1 MKRGRIEFIEFI
13 RKNVLYIFISL
24 LGSAVISMM
33 SLYMAFRTGAYILP
47 CLFCAAVSVIFSYV
61 SISKRD
67 VYAGV
72 LIHSALLS
80 GAMLSAVLA
89 TVVPEV
95 IVEKTAVIPKLPE
108 YFPSSE
114 IYGLSDYFAKKKQ
127 FADSFLSKEANKVE
141 GATVSELIYPCI
153 LVLLAVL
160 LLTLL
165 FTWIKREAYVR
176 RKECDFPEGLAA
188 SMIITGTGKKQTV
201 AKKAVIG
208 ALAGAGVTA
217 VREIALKIFSDNG
230 KQALSDYAASPLFAG
245 LGYIAGFKRSFM
257 MLAGAVFSYVASLPF
272 VFKMQ
277 GESAVSADFARFE
290 IGVGLMIGAGIG
302 TMLDM
307 FISRLE
313 TRERRRLEGYAE
325 PRKSAFASTMAK
337 NAFFS
342 VLFILVYLCLC
353 VAGISPVYGLL
364 LVALGYVACHAG
376 ASVKGESGV
385 MTASVPVSV
394 GALAIMT
401 LDVVFDLNTTQ
412 MFISVLFVSA
422 AMAAAGS
429 FTDSYKVGMRLG
441 VSPKSQLVMHIIG
454 GFAGAGAALISF
466 FVLASADIQLVQNA
480 VSVRELFLNGIDL
493 SAVWLPAA
501 LSAALVLLKLPAAS
515 FAVGAFLPP
524 FYSLSFFGGG
534 FVRFI
539 NIRRKRK
546 TDFNIAMGLGAG
558 ESIALCVIAL
568 ISWILGV

>member
-24 LGSAVISMM
+24 LGSAVISTV

-47 CLFCAAVSVIFSYV
+47 CLFCAALSVIFSYV
-61 SISKRD
+61 TASKRD

-95 IVEKTAVIPKLPE
+95 IVEKTAIIPKVPK
-108 YFPSSE
+108 YFLSPE
-114 IYGLSDYFAKKKQ
+114 IYGFGDYFAKKKQ
-127 FADSFLSKEANKVE
+127 FADSFLSAEESKVD
-141 GATVSELIYPCI
+141 GASLSELIYPCVF
-153 LVLLAVL
+153 VLLAVL
-160 LLTLL
+160 LLTLM
-165 FTWIKREAYVR
+165 FTWIKRDAYVR

-201 AKKAVIG
+201 AKKAAVG
-208 ALAGAGVTA
+208 ALAGAGITA
-217 VREIALKIFSDNG
+217 VREITLKIFSDNG
-230 KQALSDYAASPLFAG
+230 KQVLSDYAVSPLFAG

-272 VFKMQ
+272 VFKTQ
-277 GESAVSADFARFE
+277 GDLAVSADFARFE

-313 TRERRRLEGYAE
+313 TRERRRLDGYTE
-325 PRKSAFASTMAK
+325 PKKTAFANTVAR
-337 NAFFS
+337 NALLS
-342 VLFILVYLCLC
+342 VLFILVYLCLYI
-353 VAGISPVYGLL
+353 AGVPSVYGLL
-364 LVALGYVACHAG
+364 LVALGYIACHAG

-385 MTASVPVSV
+385 MTAAVPVSV

-401 LDVVFDLNTTQ
+401 LDVVFNLNATQ

-441 VSPKSQLVMHIIG
+441 VSPKSQLAMHIMG
-454 GFAGAGAALISF
+454 GFVGAGTALIAF
-466 FVLASADIQLVQNA
+466 FILASSDTGLVQNA
-480 VSVRELFLNGIDL
+480 VSVRILFANGIDL

-515 FAVGAFLPP
+515 FAAGAFLPP

-534 FVRFI
+534 LVRFI

-558 ESIALCVIAL
+558 ESIALCIIAL
-568 ISWILGV
+568 ITWILGV